1 MKGEAM
7 AAQVY
12 KIYKIYY
19 MNNYKTYKMTRDAA
33 LDWVEAQVRTGGGS
47 REDYEILDGSY
58 EL

>member
-1 MKGEAM
+1 MEGGAM
-7 AAQVY
+7 AAQV
-12 KIYKIYY
+12 YKIYY

-47 REDYEILDGSY
+47 REDYEILDGSD